1 MELQHNLVLFRLLNK
16 LDQMW
21 SAVPGIL
28 HPVLDCLL
36 KFKAVVDGCFS
47 WTLVPDYA
55 EKIKAFSQDYSDL
68 MTYAEVSLQFIDCC

>member
-1 MELQHNLVLFRLLNK
+1 MRPFVSEMPRAKTHGEYRL
-16 LDQMW
+16 MW

-36 KFKAVVDGCFS
+36 KFKAVVNGCFS

-68 MTYAEVSLQFIDCC
+68 MTYAEVSLYCH